1 MFPLMLK
8 SYKSRIIMEFK
19 QMLLRILIWNHIY
32 DTYVD

>member
-1 MFPLMLK
+1 MLK

-19 QMLLRILIWNHIY
+19 QMLLRILKWNHIY